1 MRRLVPP
8 TCDPFK
14 IPLDGQRVWT
24 RGCWPASWV
33 DCPQSGE
40 VALFRRRFAW
50 PGGVLRIH
58 LSADQR
64 YEAFLDGAPIGR
76 GPERGDLGQWHFES
90 HDLDLPAGEHLLVAR
105 VWCLAMAPFA
115 QITQRLGWLCAAEGV
130 AKDLLNTGAAGWE
143 CRPELAW
150 RPLER
155 GVAWGCGSKVEV
167 TVDQDLLDGPGG
179 GGAGWS
185 PVRVCGAAN
194 VRWHGRET
202 GQRGTYQ
209 LTPATLPPQE
219 EVVTRGALVRH
230 ISTAA
235 LDAPVRSADHLAAEA
250 ASWQAVLDGAGRLE
264 LAPGTR
270 RLVLLDLGHYRC
282 AYPEVSASG
291 TGRIRAEWA
300 EALFT
305 MPDGDRKA
313 DRAAIEGLWFRGVGD
328 TFVFTGPSGTAST
341 LWWESG
347 RFVRLLVEAG
357 ERPLIVQGLAW
368 RESGYPLRV
377 EAAWASGDAAFDSS
391 GGLMERVLRRCAHET
406 FMDCPYY
413 EQLQYIGDTRLECLV
428 MRSLTRDHRLADK
441 ALSAFAWS
449 LDYRGLLCS
458 RYPTCHEQN
467 IPTFSMLWIGMLHDV
482 LLYGDPALVRAHLGC
497 MRSVRETARARVGAD
512 GVVTSEP
519 GWNFVDWVPSWRD
532 GEPPGAETGGS
543 SVVAWLLACALM
555 QSAALEDW
563 AGEPALAERD
573 RATARR
579 IAAGC
584 EACWDAKRALYRD
597 VAGGSTYSE
606 HAQVM
611 ALLSGLLQA
620 ERAARIL
627 DSLASAPDLA
637 RTTVYFSHYLF
648 EVAARF
654 RRPDLMLPRLS
665 FWSGLAGQGFTT
677 VPEAPEPSRSDC
689 HAWGAHPLYHRLAS
703 ILGIRPAAPGFAAV
717 RIAPMLGTLEHAS
730 GTWPHLLG
738 DIRVEVRGAHGR
750 VSLPPGLPGTLVLAG
765 VERAID
771 RELAW

>member
-1 MRRLVPP
+1 M
-8 TCDPFK
+8 
-14 IPLDGQRVWT
+14 
-24 RGCWPASWV
+24 
-33 DCPQSGE
+33 
-40 VALFRRRFAW
+40 
-50 PGGVLRIH
+50 
-58 LSADQR
+58 
-64 YEAFLDGAPIGR
+64 
-76 GPERGDLGQWHFES
+76 
-90 HDLDLPAGEHLLVAR
+90 
-105 VWCLAMAPFA
+105 
-115 QITQRLGWLCAAEGV
+115 
-130 AKDLLNTGAAGWE
+130 
-143 CRPELAW
+143 
-150 RPLER
+150 
-155 GVAWGCGSKVEV
+155 
-167 TVDQDLLDGPGG
+167 
-179 GGAGWS
+179 
-185 PVRVCGAAN
+185 
-194 VRWHGRET
+194 
-202 GQRGTYQ
+202 
-209 LTPATLPPQE
+209 
-219 EVVTRGALVRH
+219 
-230 ISTAA
+230 
-235 LDAPVRSADHLAAEA
+235 
-250 ASWQAVLDGAGRLE
+250 
-264 LAPGTR
+264 
-270 RLVLLDLGHYRC
+270 
-282 AYPEVSASG
+282 
-291 TGRIRAEWA
+291 
-300 EALFT
+300 
-305 MPDGDRKA
+305 
-313 DRAAIEGLWFRGVGD
+313 WFRGVGD
-328 TFVFTGPSGTAST
+328 TFIFTGPSGTAST

-357 ERPLIVQGLAW
+357 ERPLVVHGLAW
-368 RESGYPLRV
+368 RETGYPLRV
-377 EAAWASGDAAFDSS
+377 EAAWACGDAGFDASV
-391 GGLMERVLRRCAHET
+391 GLMERVLRRCAHET

-413 EQLQYIGDTRLECLV
+413 EQLQYIGDTRLECLA

-441 ALSAFAWS
+441 ALAAFAWS

-482 LLYGDPALVRAHLGC
+482 LLYGDPALVRTHLGC

-512 GVVTSEP
+512 GVVASEP

-555 QSAALEDW
+555 QSAELEEW

-584 EACWDAKRALYRD
+584 EACWDATRALYRD

-611 ALLSGLLQA
+611 ALLSGLLPA
-620 ERAARIL
+620 ERAARLL

-648 EVAARF
+648 EVAARY
-654 RRPDLMLPRLS
+654 RRPELMLPRLS

-703 ILGIRPAAPGFAAV
+703 ILGIRPSAPGFAAV
-717 RIAPMLGTLEHAS
+717 RIAPMLGTLEHAA
-730 GTWPHLLG
+730 GTWPHPLG